1 LKDITTV
8 LDKADLNVLSMN
20 SKSDDSVM
28 GVAVQMAV
36 TIEVSSIEQL
46 SNVMARL
53 REIPNM
59 AKVQR
64 VDDS

>member
-8 LDKADLNVLSMN
+8 LDKAGLNVLSMN
-20 SKSDDSVM
+20 TKSDDSVM
-28 GVAVQMAV
+28 GVAVRMAI